1 MSTDSEDSRIPS
13 VDAAFRYKYVVPV
26 LIASCVVT
34 FGINLV
40 VIVAFPLVRNV
51 SRVRGSFNDIFLNC

>member
-1 MSTDSEDSRIPS
+1 MATDSEDTRIAA

-34 FGINLV
+34 FGINVV

-51 SRVRGSFNDIFLNC
+51 SRVRNRGPYPKARE

>member
-1 MSTDSEDSRIPS
+1 M
-13 VDAAFRYKYVVPV
+13 DAAFRYKYVVPV

-51 SRVRGSFNDIFLNC
+51 SRVRDGLQ